1 MLPDTEASAGQAVR
15 AAIAAEGADTE
26 RPTPVYF
33 GEGSATAAS
42 AENSARFLAW
52 RWDCGQSRGRG
63 WGRTRPHSGASPE
76 VDLIRASFAGAQQ
89 HGRGAVRARSSCL
102 QTSAQENRS
111 CNHPGTNQSVSSLRV

>member
-33 GEGSATAAS
+33 GEGPATAAS

-52 RWDCGQSRGRG
+52 RWDCGQSRAAVGVALAP
-63 WGRTRPHSGASPE
+63 TPVRP
-76 VDLIRASFAGAQQ
+76 R
-89 HGRGAVRARSSCL
+89 RSI
-102 QTSAQENRS
+102 
-111 CNHPGTNQSVSSLRV
+111 